1 MLIRPCPAPHQPP
14 RRPACKL
21 TLSHVPPHHPPSPT
35 TRVEL
40 GAYKFRRWGASS
52 LSSGIQAAPDAAGGS
67 GGGEILEMGERAWS
81 EEGHRSALV

>member
-1 MLIRPCPAPHQPP
+1 M
-14 RRPACKL
+14 
-21 TLSHVPPHHPPSPT
+21 
-35 TRVEL
+35 EL
-40 GAYKFRRWGASS
+40 GAYKFRRWGSSS